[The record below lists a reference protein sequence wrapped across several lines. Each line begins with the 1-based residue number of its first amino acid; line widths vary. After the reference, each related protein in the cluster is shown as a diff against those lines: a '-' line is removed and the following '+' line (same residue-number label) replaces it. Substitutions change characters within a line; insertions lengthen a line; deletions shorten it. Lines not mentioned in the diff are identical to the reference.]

1 MAVCPCSAGIALIS
15 RIILCLGMAGVG
27 IYGLLP
33 PDPPKPLTAAQM
45 QMNYKL
51 KQISNICDKK
61 KKSAKVKEMCKKWKS
76 L

>member
-1 MAVCPCSAGIALIS
+1 MIS
-15 RIILCLGMAGVG
+15 RIILCLAMGGVG

-76 L
+76 